1 MGEQHLVEERR
12 ARVAQGECEQPRPG
26 RRRSLLASVLMVL
39 AIAPGFVGT
48 GAGTANAATVR
59 PGAKTFQVD
68 VLLDGYE
75 TEAARRSFWA
85 ATVVCWNSGVTGKL
99 LALGPCQGMVSVC
112 AAQAYYA
119 GRWAGITFAP
129 GTAWCWKY

>member
-1 MGEQHLVEERR
+1 MSNQHVMNEQRAPAATGRGE
-12 ARVAQGECEQPRPG
+12 G
-26 RRRSLLASVLMVL
+26 RRRDRRHGLVGSVLLVL
-39 AIAPGFVGT
+39 AITFGFVGA
-48 GAGTANAATVR
+48 GAGEANAATVR
-59 PGAKTFQVD
+59 PGAKNFQVD

-85 ATVVCWNSGVTGKL
+85 ATVICWNSGVTGKL

-119 GRWAGITFAP
+119 GKWAGITFAP

>member
-1 MGEQHLVEERR
+1 MSTQHLTEEQRAPAARSRDERR
-12 ARVAQGECEQPRPG
+12 RGGPRHG
-26 RRRSLLASVLMVL
+26 LVGSVLLVL
-39 AIAPGFVGT
+39 AITFGFVGA
-48 GAGTANAATVR
+48 GAGAANAATVR
-59 PGAKTFQVD
+59 PGAKAFQVD

-85 ATVVCWNSGVTGKL
+85 ATVICWNSGVTGKL

-119 GRWAGITFAP
+119 GKWAGITFAP